1 MIYSIMNLL
10 VLVITAFAVIIFAA
24 VFGFFLFN
32 MFACGYFGWMQ
43 NRSMPLAAIWERLKP

>member
-24 VFGFFLFN
+24 VFGFFLFI
-32 MFACGYFGWMQ
+32 MFACVYFGWMHI
-43 NRSMPLAAIWERLKP
+43 RSMPLAEIWDRIKR

>member
-24 VFGFFLFN
+24 VFGFFLFI
-32 MFACGYFGWMQ
+32 MFACVYFGWMQ
-43 NRSMPLAAIWERLKP
+43 IRSMPLAEIWDRIKR